1 MDPMTSLLL
10 VFAVIVIL
18 FALSIVFGSF
28 FTVETSQVA
37 IVQRLGKFARVA
49 GPGLNWKT
57 PFLETVVQRLSMKVQ
72 QFEVQVETKT
82 QDNVFVQ
89 IPVSIQYKIIPEG
102 VESAFYKLS
111 DPVKQIESMVYNV
124 VLGHV
129 PKMKLDDTFLNQAD
143 IASDLRDNL
152 DASMKEYGYSIVKVL
167 ISDIVPDPK
176 VKAAMNDINAAQ
188 REREATVS
196 RAETNK
202 LLLVKQAE
210 AEAESKRLQGEGIA
224 NQRKAIIAGLKD
236 SVEDFAKTVPGS
248 TPQDVMQL
256 VLMTQYFDTLKEIAA
271 NDHSNT
277 ILIPHTPN
285 TMTDLFSQM
294 RNAIVTG
301 QELGKH
307 PDVAAALARA
317 GQRAIANREFAENDF
332 IQSMRGRSITSAAIS
347 RISAWISPF
356 DAISSGSPG

>member
-1 MDPMTSLLL
+1 MDPLGVFLLL
-10 VFAVIVIL
+10 L
-18 FALSIVFGSF
+18 FLLLMLLVLGVVFGSF
-28 FTVETSQVA
+28 FTVETAQVA

-57 PFLETVVQRLSMKVQ
+57 PYIETVAQRMSLRVQ
-72 QFEVQVETKT
+72 QFDVQVETKT

-89 IPVSIQYKIIPEG
+89 IPVSIQYKVIPEG
-102 VESAFYKLS
+102 VQDAFYKLS

-129 PKMKLDDTFLNQAD
+129 PRMTLDDAFLNQAD
-143 IASDLRDNL
+143 IATDLRDNL
-152 DASMKEYGYSIVKVL
+152 DASMREYGYSIVKVL
-167 ISDIVPDPK
+167 ISDIVPDQK
-176 VKAAMNDINAAQ
+176 VKEAMNDINAAQ

-224 NQRKAIIAGLKD
+224 NQRKAIISGLKD
-236 SVEDFAKTVPGS
+236 SVEDFSKTVPGS

-277 ILIPHTPN
+277 VLIPHTPN
-285 TMTDLFSQM
+285 TITDLFGQI
-294 RNAIVTG
+294 RTAILTG
-301 QELGKH
+301 SELTKH
-307 PDVAAALARA
+307 VDEHATPPPAP
-317 GQRAIANREFAENDF
+317 
-332 IQSMRGRSITSAAIS
+332 RS
-347 RISAWISPF
+347 
-356 DAISSGSPG
+356 

>member
-1 MDPMTSLLL
+1 MAGVFL
-10 VFAVIVIL
+10 VLTAVVIL
-18 FALSIVFGSF
+18 IALSIVLGSF
-28 FTVETSQVA
+28 FTVETAQVA

-57 PFLETVVQRLSMKVQ
+57 PYLETVVRRLSMKVQ
-72 QFEVQVETKT
+72 QFDVQVETKT

-89 IPVSIQYKIIPEG
+89 IPVSIQYKVIPEG
-102 VESAFYKLS
+102 VEAAFYKLT

-143 IASDLRDNL
+143 IANDLRDNL

-167 ISDIVPDPK
+167 ISDIVPDQK

-224 NQRKAIIAGLKD
+224 NQRKAIISGLKD

-285 TMTDLFSQM
+285 NLTDLFSQI
-294 RNAIVTG
+294 RNAIITG
-301 QELGKH
+301 AE
-307 PDVAAALARA
+307 VA
-317 GQRAIANREFAENDF
+317 NH
-332 IQSMRGRSITSAAIS
+332 SP
-347 RISAWISPF
+347 ISP
-356 DAISSGSPG
+356 IPPSGTQR

>member
-1 MDPMTSLLL
+1 MDPATTVLL
-10 VFAVIVIL
+10 VMGSLVVIA
-18 FALSIVFGSF
+18 ALSVIFGSF
-28 FTVETSQVA
+28 FTVQTAQVA

-57 PFLETVVQRLSMKVQ
+57 PFIEVVVQRMSMKVQ
-72 QFEVQVETKT
+72 QFDVQVETKT

-89 IPVSIQYKIIPEG
+89 IPVSIQYKVMPDA

-143 IASDLRDNL
+143 IASDLRDSL
-152 DASMKEYGYSIVKVL
+152 DGSMKEYGYSIVKVL
-167 ISDIVPDPK
+167 ISDIVPDTK

-224 NQRKAIIAGLKD
+224 NQRKAIISGLKD

-256 VLMTQYFDTLKEIAA
+256 VLMTQYFDTLKDIAA
-271 NDHSNT
+271 KDHTNT

-285 TMTDLFSQM
+285 TLTDLFGQI
-294 RNAIVTG
+294 RNAVITG
-301 QELGKH
+301 TELTKQ
-307 PDVAAALARA
+307 PDITLPAAT
-317 GQRAIANREFAENDF
+317 D
-332 IQSMRGRSITSAAIS
+332 TKK
-347 RISAWISPF
+347 
-356 DAISSGSPG
+356 

>member
-1 MDPMTSLLL
+1 MTGLKDEKRRWRVETFFLLI
-10 VFAVIVIL
+10 VAVIAFLV
-18 FALSIVFGSF
+18 LSIFLGSF
-28 FTVETSQVA
+28 FTVQTAEVA

-57 PFLETVVQRLSMKVQ
+57 PYLETVVKRMSMKVQ
-72 QFEVQVETKT
+72 QFDVQVETKT

-89 IPVSIQYKIIPEG
+89 IPVSIQYKVIPDA

-143 IASDLRDNL
+143 IAGDLRDNL

-167 ISDIVPDPK
+167 ISDIVPDQK

-256 VLMTQYFDTLKEIAA
+256 VLMTQYFDTLKEVAA
-271 NDHSNT
+271 NDHTNT

-285 TMTDLFSQM
+285 TLTDIFAQI
-294 RNAIVTG
+294 RNAIIVG
-301 QELGKH
+301 NELGHH
-307 PDVAAALARA
+307 PTVAPAV
-317 GQRAIANREFAENDF
+317 
-332 IQSMRGRSITSAAIS
+332 
-347 RISAWISPF
+347 
-356 DAISSGSPG
+356 DAQK

>member
-1 MDPMTSLLL
+1 MDSMGGVLTIFGVIFVIFVLGL
-10 VFAVIVIL
+10 VF
-18 FALSIVFGSF
+18 SSF
-28 FTVETSQVA
+28 FTVETAQVA

-57 PFLETVVQRLSMKVQ
+57 PFIETVVRRMSMKVQ
-72 QFEVQVETKT
+72 QFDVKVETKT

-89 IPVSIQYKIIPEG
+89 IPVSIQYKVIPDS
-102 VESAFYKLS
+102 VEAAFYKLT

-129 PKMKLDDTFLNQAD
+129 PKMKLDDTFLNQAA
-143 IASDLRDNL
+143 IANDLRDSL
-152 DASMKEYGYSIVKVL
+152 DGSMKEYGYSIVKVL
-167 ISDIVPDPK
+167 ISDIVPDQK

-224 NQRKAIIAGLKD
+224 NQRKAIISGLKD

-256 VLMTQYFDTLKEIAA
+256 VLMTQYFDTLKDIAA
-271 NDHSNT
+271 NDRTNT
-277 ILIPHTPN
+277 VLIPHTPN
-285 TMTDLFSQM
+285 TLTDLFGQI
-294 RNAIVTG
+294 RNAVITG
-301 QELGKH
+301 TEMTKH
-307 PDVAAALARA
+307 
-317 GQRAIANREFAENDF
+317 
-332 IQSMRGRSITSAAIS
+332 
-347 RISAWISPF
+347 
-356 DAISSGSPG
+356 DAPASLTPGASQK

>member
-1 MDPMTSLLL
+1 MDATGIALLLL
-10 VFAVIVIL
+10 VVVVIFFV
-18 FALSIVFGSF
+18 LSIVLGSF
-28 FTVETSQVA
+28 FTVETAQVA

-57 PFLETVVQRLSMKVQ
+57 PFLEAVITRMSMKVQ
-72 QFEVQVETKT
+72 QFDVQVETKT

-89 IPVSIQYKIIPEG
+89 IPVSIQYKVMPDA
-102 VESAFYKLS
+102 VEAAFYKLTN
-111 DPVKQIESMVYNV
+111 PVKQIESMVYNV

-143 IASDLRDNL
+143 IAGDLRDNL
-152 DASMKEYGYSIVKVL
+152 DGSMKEYGYSIVKVL

-236 SVEDFAKTVPGS
+236 SVEDFAKAVQGS

-271 NDHSNT
+271 NDHTNT
-277 ILIPHTPN
+277 VLIPHTPN
-285 TMTDLFSQM
+285 TLTDVYSQI
-294 RNAIVTG
+294 RNAIITG
-301 QELGKH
+301 VELTKH
-307 PDVAAALARA
+307 PDVAAAPVTA
-317 GQRAIANREFAENDF
+317 D
-332 IQSMRGRSITSAAIS
+332 T
-347 RISAWISPF
+347 PK
-356 DAISSGSPG
+356 

>member
-1 MDPMTSLLL
+1 MEGFFLIVLAIVCFFVLS
-10 VFAVIVIL
+10 VFL
-18 FALSIVFGSF
+18 GSF
-28 FTVETSQVA
+28 FTVQTAQVA
-37 IVQRLGKFARVA
+37 IVQRLGKFARIA

-57 PFLETVVQRLSMKVQ
+57 PYLETVVQRMSMKVQ

-89 IPVSIQYKIIPEG
+89 IPVSIQYKVIPEG

-143 IASDLRDNL
+143 IATDLRDNL

-167 ISDIVPDPK
+167 ISDIVPDQK

-256 VLMTQYFDTLKEIAA
+256 VLMTQYFDTLKEVAA
-271 NDHSNT
+271 NDHTNT

-285 TMTDLFSQM
+285 TLTDIFSQI
-294 RNAIVTG
+294 RNAIVAG
-301 QELGKH
+301 SELTKH
-307 PDVAAALARA
+307 PMVTPAA
-317 GQRAIANREFAENDF
+317 GPD
-332 IQSMRGRSITSAAIS
+332 G
-347 RISAWISPF
+347 PK
-356 DAISSGSPG
+356 

>member
-1 MDPMTSLLL
+1 MDPVTGVLLVVGSLL
-10 VFAVIVIL
+10 VI
-18 FALSIVFGSF
+18 FALSVVFGSF
-28 FTVETSQVA
+28 FTVETAQVA

-57 PFLETVVQRLSMKVQ
+57 PYIEAVVQRMSMKVQ
-72 QFEVQVETKT
+72 QFDVQVETKT

-89 IPVSIQYKIIPEG
+89 IPVSIQYKVMPDA

-143 IASDLRDNL
+143 IASDLRDSL
-152 DASMKEYGYSIVKVL
+152 DGSMKEYGYSIVKVL
-167 ISDIVPDPK
+167 ISDIVPDTK

-224 NQRKAIIAGLKD
+224 NQRKAIISGLKD

-256 VLMTQYFDTLKEIAA
+256 VLMTQYFDTLKDIAA
-271 NDHSNT
+271 NDHTNT

-285 TMTDLFSQM
+285 TLTDLFGQI
-294 RNAIVTG
+294 RNAVITG
-301 QELGKH
+301 TELTKQ
-307 PDVAAALARA
+307 PDITLPA
-317 GQRAIANREFAENDF
+317 GADKKN
-332 IQSMRGRSITSAAIS
+332 
-347 RISAWISPF
+347 
-356 DAISSGSPG
+356 

>member
-1 MDPMTSLLL
+1 MDPVTGVLLIVGSL
-10 VFAVIVIL
+10 VVI
-18 FALSIVFGSF
+18 FALSVVFGSF
-28 FTVETSQVA
+28 FTVETAQVA

-57 PFLETVVQRLSMKVQ
+57 PYIEAVVQRMSMKVQ
-72 QFEVQVETKT
+72 QFDVQVETKT

-89 IPVSIQYKIIPEG
+89 IPVSIQYKVMPDA

-143 IASDLRDNL
+143 IASDLRDSL
-152 DASMKEYGYSIVKVL
+152 DGSMKEYGYSIVKVL
-167 ISDIVPDPK
+167 ISDIVPDTK

-224 NQRKAIIAGLKD
+224 NQRKAIISGLKD

-256 VLMTQYFDTLKEIAA
+256 VLMTQYFDTLKDIAA
-271 NDHSNT
+271 NDHTNT

-285 TMTDLFSQM
+285 TLTDLFGQI
-294 RNAIVTG
+294 RNAVITG
-301 QELGKH
+301 TELTRQ
-307 PDVAAALARA
+307 PDITLPAASDR
-317 GQRAIANREFAENDF
+317 QK
-332 IQSMRGRSITSAAIS
+332 
-347 RISAWISPF
+347 
-356 DAISSGSPG
+356 

>member
-1 MDPMTSLLL
+1 MVGGL
-10 VFAVIVIL
+10 VLIFLGIIAFLV
-18 FALSIVFGSF
+18 LSIFLGSF
-28 FTVETSQVA
+28 FTVETAQVA

-57 PFLETVVQRLSMKVQ
+57 PYLETVVRRLSMKVQ
-72 QFEVQVETKT
+72 QFDVQVETKT

-89 IPVSIQYKIIPEG
+89 IPVSIQYKVIPEA
-102 VESAFYKLS
+102 VEAAFYKLS

-152 DASMKEYGYSIVKVL
+152 DASMKEYGYSIIKVL
-167 ISDIVPDPK
+167 ISDIVPDQN
-176 VKAAMNDINAAQ
+176 VKEAMNDINAAQ

-202 LLLVKQAE
+202 MLLVKQAE

-224 NQRKAIIAGLKD
+224 NQRKAIISGLKD

-256 VLMTQYFDTLKEIAA
+256 VLMTQYFDTLKDIAA

-277 ILIPHTPN
+277 ILVPHSPN
-285 TMTDLFSQM
+285 TLTDLFGQI
-294 RNAIVTG
+294 RNAIAIGT
-301 QELGKH
+301 ELASH
-307 PDVAAALARA
+307 
-317 GQRAIANREFAENDF
+317 
-332 IQSMRGRSITSAAIS
+332 TS
-347 RISAWISPF
+347 ISP
-356 DAISSGSPG
+356 AATPGTEK

>member
-1 MDPMTSLLL
+1 MDLT
-10 VFAVIVIL
+10 VIVVVI
-18 FALSIVFGSF
+18 FFVIAIFVLSVVLGSF
-28 FTVETSQVA
+28 FTVETAQVA

-57 PFLETVVQRLSMKVQ
+57 PYLEMVVRRLSLKVQ
-72 QFEVQVETKT
+72 QFDVQVETKT

-89 IPVSIQYKIIPEG
+89 IPVSIQYKIMPDA
-102 VESAFYKLS
+102 VEAAYYKLS

-129 PKMKLDDTFLNQAD
+129 PKMKLDDTFLNQSD
-143 IASDLRDNL
+143 IAGDLRDSL
-152 DASMKEYGYSIVKVL
+152 DASMREYGYSIVKVL
-167 ISDIVPDPK
+167 ISDIVPDQK

-202 LLLVKQAE
+202 MLLVKQAE

-224 NQRKAIIAGLKD
+224 NQRKAIITGLKD

-256 VLMTQYFDTLKEIAA
+256 VLMTQYFDTLKDIAA

-277 ILIPHTPN
+277 ILVPHSPN
-285 TMTDLFSQM
+285 TLTDLFGQI
-294 RNAIVTG
+294 RNAIMIGT
-301 QELGKH
+301 ELATHSPVPPKS
-307 PDVAAALARA
+307 P
-317 GQRAIANREFAENDF
+317 
-332 IQSMRGRSITSAAIS
+332 SA
-347 RISAWISPF
+347 
-356 DAISSGSPG
+356 

>member
-1 MDPMTSLLL
+1 MSPADLIIT
-10 VFAVIVIL
+10 VFVL
-18 FALSIVFGSF
+18 FLAIFVLSVVFGSF
-28 FTVETSQVA
+28 FTVETAQVA

-57 PFLETVVQRLSMKVQ
+57 PWIETVVQRMSLKVQ
-72 QFEVQVETKT
+72 QFDVKVETKT

-89 IPVSIQYKIIPEG
+89 IPVSIQYKVIPES
-102 VESAFYKLS
+102 VEAAFYKLT

-129 PKMKLDDTFLNQAD
+129 PKMKLDDTFLNQAA
-143 IASDLRDNL
+143 IANDLRDNL

-167 ISDIVPDPK
+167 ISDIVPDQK

-224 NQRKAIIAGLKD
+224 NQRKAIISGLKD

-256 VLMTQYFDTLKEIAA
+256 VLMTQYFDTLKDIAA
-271 NDHSNT
+271 NDHSNA

-285 TMTDLFSQM
+285 TLTDLFSQI
-294 RNAIVTG
+294 RNAVITG
-301 QELGKH
+301 TEMTK
-307 PDVAAALARA
+307 PVAPSSL
-317 GQRAIANREFAENDF
+317 
-332 IQSMRGRSITSAAIS
+332 
-347 RISAWISPF
+347 SP
-356 DAISSGSPG
+356 SETRK

>member
-1 MDPMTSLLL
+1 MDVGSSVLLFLGL
-10 VFAVIVIL
+10 VVVLFVLSVI
-18 FALSIVFGSF
+18 FGSF
-28 FTVETSQVA
+28 FTVQTSQVA

-57 PFLETVVQRLSMKVQ
+57 PLIETVITRMSMKVQ
-72 QFEVQVETKT
+72 QFDVQVETKT

-89 IPVSIQYKIIPEG
+89 IPVSIQYKVMPDG
-102 VESAFYKLS
+102 VESAFYKLTN
-111 DPVKQIESMVYNV
+111 PVKQIESMVYNV

-143 IASDLRDNL
+143 IATDLRDNL
-152 DASMKEYGYSIVKVL
+152 DGSMKEYGYSIVKVL
-167 ISDIVPDPK
+167 ISDIVPDQK

-202 LLLVKQAE
+202 MLLVKQAE

-224 NQRKAIIAGLKD
+224 NQRKAIISGLKD
-236 SVEDFAKTVPGS
+236 SVEDFAQAVRGS

-271 NDHSNT
+271 NDHTNA

-285 TMTDLFSQM
+285 TLTDLFSQI
-294 RNAIVTG
+294 RNALVSGI
-301 QELGKH
+301 ELSKT
-307 PDVAAALARA
+307 PV
-317 GQRAIANREFAENDF
+317 
-332 IQSMRGRSITSAAIS
+332 
-347 RISAWISPF
+347 ISAPP
-356 DAISSGSPG
+356 GSTQQ

>member
-1 MDPMTSLLL
+1 MDMSSFVILIVL
-10 VFAVIVIL
+10 VACL
-18 FALSIVFGSF
+18 FALSIILGSF

-57 PFLETVVQRLSMKVQ
+57 PYIEAVVERMSMKVQ
-72 QFEVQVETKT
+72 QFDVQVETKT
-82 QDNVFVQ
+82 QDNVFVH
-89 IPVSIQYKIIPEG
+89 IPVSIQYKVMPDA
-102 VESAFYKLS
+102 VEAAFYKLS

-143 IASDLRDNL
+143 IASDLRDSL
-152 DASMKEYGYSIVKVL
+152 DGSMKEYGYSIVKVL

-224 NQRKAIIAGLKD
+224 NQRKAIISGLKD
-236 SVEDFAKTVPGS
+236 SVEDFAKAVQGS

-256 VLMTQYFDTLKEIAA
+256 VLMTQYFDTLKDISA
-271 NDHSNT
+271 NDHTNT
-277 ILIPHTPN
+277 VLIPHTPN
-285 TMTDLFSQM
+285 ALTDLFTQI

-301 QELGKH
+301 TELTRH
-307 PDVAAALARA
+307 PEVSPPAGTQTAR
-317 GQRAIANREFAENDF
+317 
-332 IQSMRGRSITSAAIS
+332 
-347 RISAWISPF
+347 
-356 DAISSGSPG
+356 PGEPAPPQN

>member
-1 MDPMTSLLL
+1 MDSTGGVLTI
-10 VFAVIVIL
+10 FGVIFVIFVL
-18 FALSIVFGSF
+18 GLVFGSF
-28 FTVETSQVA
+28 FTVETAQVA

-57 PFLETVVQRLSMKVQ
+57 PFIETVVRRMSMKVQ
-72 QFEVQVETKT
+72 QFDVKVETKT

-89 IPVSIQYKIIPEG
+89 IPVSIQYKVIPDS
-102 VESAFYKLS
+102 VEAAFYKLT

-129 PKMKLDDTFLNQAD
+129 PKMKLDDTFLNQAA
-143 IASDLRDNL
+143 IANDLRDNL

-167 ISDIVPDPK
+167 ISDIVPDQK

-224 NQRKAIIAGLKD
+224 NQRKAIISGLKD

-256 VLMTQYFDTLKEIAA
+256 VLMTQYFDTLKDIAA
-271 NDHSNT
+271 NDRTNT
-277 ILIPHTPN
+277 VMIPHTPN
-285 TMTDLFSQM
+285 TLTDLFSQI
-294 RNAIVTG
+294 RNAVITG
-301 QELGKH
+301 TEMTKH
-307 PDVAAALARA
+307 
-317 GQRAIANREFAENDF
+317 
-332 IQSMRGRSITSAAIS
+332 
-347 RISAWISPF
+347 
-356 DAISSGSPG
+356 DAPASLTPGTPQK

>member
-1 MDPMTSLLL
+1 MDPATEGLLFLGFL
-10 VFAVIVIL
+10 VVL
-18 FALSIVFGSF
+18 FVVVVALSSF
-28 FTVETSQVA
+28 FTVQTSQVA
-37 IVQRLGKFARVA
+37 LVQRLGKFARVA

-57 PFLETVVQRLSMKVQ
+57 PLIETVIYRMSMKVQ
-72 QFEVQVETKT
+72 QFDVQVETKT

-89 IPVSIQYKIIPEG
+89 IPVSIQYKVMPDG
-102 VESAFYKLS
+102 VEAAFYKLTN
-111 DPVKQIESMVYNV
+111 PVKQIESMVYNV

-143 IASDLRDNL
+143 IANDLRDNL
-152 DASMKEYGYSIVKVL
+152 DGSMKEYGYSIVKVL
-167 ISDIVPDPK
+167 ISDIVPDQK

-202 LLLVKQAE
+202 MLLVKQAE

-224 NQRKAIIAGLKD
+224 NQRKAIISGLKD
-236 SVEDFAKTVPGS
+236 SVEDFAQAVRGS

-271 NDHSNT
+271 NDHTNA

-285 TMTDLFSQM
+285 TLTDLFGQI
-294 RNAIVTG
+294 RNALVTG
-301 QELGKH
+301 VELSKT
-307 PDVAAALARA
+307 PVLD
-317 GQRAIANREFAENDF
+317 IPPANAPR
-332 IQSMRGRSITSAAIS
+332 
-347 RISAWISPF
+347 
-356 DAISSGSPG
+356 

>member
-1 MDPMTSLLL
+1 MDPATTVLL
-10 VFAVIVIL
+10 VMGSLVVIV
-18 FALSIVFGSF
+18 ALSVIFGSF
-28 FTVETSQVA
+28 FTVETAQVA

-57 PFLETVVQRLSMKVQ
+57 PFIEVVVQRMSMKVQ
-72 QFEVQVETKT
+72 QFDVQVETKT

-89 IPVSIQYKIIPEG
+89 IPVSIQYKVMPDA

-143 IASDLRDNL
+143 IANDLRDSL
-152 DASMKEYGYSIVKVL
+152 DGSMKEYGYSIVKVL
-167 ISDIVPDPK
+167 ISDIVPDTK

-224 NQRKAIIAGLKD
+224 NQRKAIISGLKD

-256 VLMTQYFDTLKEIAA
+256 VLMTQYFDTLKDIAA
-271 NDHSNT
+271 NDHTNT

-285 TMTDLFSQM
+285 TLTDLFGQI
-294 RNAIVTG
+294 RNAVITG
-301 QELGKH
+301 TELTKQ
-307 PDVAAALARA
+307 PDLTLAAAT
-317 GQRAIANREFAENDF
+317 D
-332 IQSMRGRSITSAAIS
+332 TKK
-347 RISAWISPF
+347 
-356 DAISSGSPG
+356 

>member
-1 MDPMTSLLL
+1 MATFALFFMLIVALL
-10 VFAVIVIL
+10 V
-18 FALSIVFGSF
+18 LSIVLGSF
-28 FTVETSQVA
+28 FTVETAQVA

-57 PFLETVVQRLSMKVQ
+57 PYLETVVRRLSMKVQ
-72 QFEVQVETKT
+72 QFDVQVETKT

-102 VESAFYKLS
+102 VEAAFYKLS

-167 ISDIVPDPK
+167 ISDIVPDQK

-202 LLLVKQAE
+202 MLLVKQAE

-224 NQRKAIIAGLKD
+224 NQRKAIITGLKD

-271 NDHSNT
+271 NDHTNT
-277 ILIPHTPN
+277 ILVPHTPN
-285 TMTDLFSQM
+285 TLTDIYSQI
-294 RNAIVTG
+294 RNAIIAGT
-301 QELGKH
+301 ELTAH
-307 PDVAAALARA
+307 A
-317 GQRAIANREFAENDF
+317 
-332 IQSMRGRSITSAAIS
+332 S
-347 RISAWISPF
+347 ISP
-356 DAISSGSPG
+356 AATPGAQK

>member
-1 MDPMTSLLL
+1 MDLGPMFVLIAFL
-10 VFAVIVIL
+10 VLGGLIV
-18 FALSIVFGSF
+18 VFGSF
-28 FTVETSQVA
+28 FTVETGQVA

-57 PFLETVVQRLSMKVQ
+57 PLIENVVTRMSMKVQ
-72 QFEVQVETKT
+72 QFDVQVETKT

-89 IPVSIQYKIIPEG
+89 IPVSIQYKVMPEA
-102 VESAFYKLS
+102 VEAAFYKLT

-143 IASDLRDNL
+143 IANDLRDSL
-152 DASMKEYGYSIVKVL
+152 DGSMKEYGYSIVKVL
-167 ISDIVPDPK
+167 ISDIVPDQK

-224 NQRKAIIAGLKD
+224 NQRKAIISGLKD

-248 TPQDVMQL
+248 SPQDVMQL
-256 VLMTQYFDTLKEIAA
+256 VLMTQYFDTLKEIAG
-271 NDHSNT
+271 NDRSNT
-277 ILIPHTPN
+277 VLIPHTPN
-285 TMTDLFSQM
+285 TLKDLFGQI
-294 RNAIVTG
+294 RNAIMVG
-301 QELGKH
+301 AELTNH
-307 PDVAAALARA
+307 PS
-317 GQRAIANREFAENDF
+317 GPGIPGPGTQR
-332 IQSMRGRSITSAAIS
+332 
-347 RISAWISPF
+347 
-356 DAISSGSPG
+356 

>member
-1 MDPMTSLLL
+1 MKKEVNVASAFLILIGLIVLL
-10 VFAVIVIL
+10 
-18 FALSIVFGSF
+18 ALSIVLGSF

-57 PFLETVVQRLSMKVQ
+57 PYLESVVYRLSMKVQ
-72 QFEVQVETKT
+72 QFDVQVETKT

-89 IPVSIQYKIIPEG
+89 IPVSIQYKVIPDA
-102 VESAFYKLS
+102 VEAAFYKLS
-111 DPVKQIESMVYNV
+111 EPVKQIESMVYNV

-129 PKMKLDDTFLNQAD
+129 PKMKLDDAFLNQAD
-143 IASDLRDNL
+143 IASDLRDSL

-167 ISDIVPDPK
+167 ISDIVPDQK

-236 SVEDFAKTVPGS
+236 SVEDFAKSVPGS

-285 TMTDLFSQM
+285 TLTDLFSQI
-294 RNAIVTG
+294 RTAIVTG
-301 QELGKH
+301 NELTNH
-307 PDVAAALARA
+307 
-317 GQRAIANREFAENDF
+317 
-332 IQSMRGRSITSAAIS
+332 SS
-347 RISAWISPF
+347 ISAIPSASP
-356 DAISSGSPG
+356 ITKG

>member
-1 MDPMTSLLL
+1 MELTTVVL
-10 VFAVIVIL
+10 IVIFILAL
-18 FALSIVFGSF
+18 FILSIVLGSF
-28 FTVETSQVA
+28 FTVETAQVA

-57 PFLETVVQRLSMKVQ
+57 PYLEAVVHRLSMKVQ
-72 QFEVQVETKT
+72 QFDVQVETKT

-89 IPVSIQYKIIPEG
+89 IPVSIQYKIIPDA
-102 VESAFYKLS
+102 VEAAFYKLS

-143 IASDLRDNL
+143 IATDLRDNL

-167 ISDIVPDPK
+167 ISDIVPDQK

-202 LLLVKQAE
+202 MLLVKQAE

-224 NQRKAIIAGLKD
+224 NQRKAIISGLKD

-256 VLMTQYFDTLKEIAA
+256 VLMTQYFDTLKDIAA

-285 TMTDLFSQM
+285 TLTDFFSQI
-294 RNAIVTG
+294 RNAIIAG
-301 QELGKH
+301 SELT
-307 PDVAAALARA
+307 
-317 GQRAIANREFAENDF
+317 NR
-332 IQSMRGRSITSAAIS
+332 SS
-347 RISAWISPF
+347 
-356 DAISSGSPG
+356 ISSPGTQK

>member
-1 MDPMTSLLL
+1 MDVGSSVLLFLGL
-10 VFAVIVIL
+10 VVVLFVLSVI
-18 FALSIVFGSF
+18 FGSF
-28 FTVETSQVA
+28 FTVQTSQVA

-57 PFLETVVQRLSMKVQ
+57 PLIETVITRMSMKVQ
-72 QFEVQVETKT
+72 QFDVQVETKT

-89 IPVSIQYKIIPEG
+89 IPVSIQYKVMPDG
-102 VESAFYKLS
+102 VESAFYKLTN
-111 DPVKQIESMVYNV
+111 PVKQIESMVYNV

-129 PKMKLDDTFLNQAD
+129 PKMKLDDAFLNQAD
-143 IASDLRDNL
+143 IATDLRDNL
-152 DASMKEYGYSIVKVL
+152 DGSMKEYGYSIVKVL
-167 ISDIVPDPK
+167 ISDIVPDQK

-202 LLLVKQAE
+202 MLLVKQAE

-224 NQRKAIIAGLKD
+224 NQRKAIISGLKD
-236 SVEDFAKTVPGS
+236 SVEDFAQAVRGS

-271 NDHSNT
+271 NDHTNA

-285 TMTDLFSQM
+285 TLTDLFGQI
-294 RNAIVTG
+294 RNALVTG
-301 QELGKH
+301 VELSKTPVVG
-307 PDVAAALARA
+307 PATD
-317 GQRAIANREFAENDF
+317 
-332 IQSMRGRSITSAAIS
+332 STSK
-347 RISAWISPF
+347 
-356 DAISSGSPG
+356 

>member
-1 MDPMTSLLL
+1 MDAPTTVLLFLGVL
-10 VFAVIVIL
+10 VAIA
-18 FALSIVFGSF
+18 ALSIALGSF
-28 FTVETSQVA
+28 FTVETAQVA

-57 PFLETVVQRLSMKVQ
+57 PFLETVVRRLSMKVQ
-72 QFEVQVETKT
+72 QFDVQVETKT

-89 IPVSIQYKIIPEG
+89 IPVSIQYKVIPDA
-102 VESAFYKLS
+102 VEAAFYKLT

-143 IASDLRDNL
+143 IANDLRDNL

-167 ISDIVPDPK
+167 ISDIVPDQK

-202 LLLVKQAE
+202 MLLVKQAE

-271 NDHSNT
+271 NDHTNT
-277 ILIPHTPN
+277 ILVPHTPN
-285 TMTDLFSQM
+285 TLSDIFSQI
-294 RNAIVTG
+294 RNAIIAGTELTNHPHPSPSSLAT
-301 QELGKH
+301 QESQK
-307 PDVAAALARA
+307 
-317 GQRAIANREFAENDF
+317 
-332 IQSMRGRSITSAAIS
+332 
-347 RISAWISPF
+347 
-356 DAISSGSPG
+356 

>member
-1 MDPMTSLLL
+1 MEPTTVVLIFL
-10 VFAVIVIL
+10 VG
-18 FALSIVFGSF
+18 IVFFFVLSVVLGSF
-28 FTVETSQVA
+28 FTVETAQVA

-57 PFLETVVQRLSMKVQ
+57 PFIEAVVRRMSMKVQ
-72 QFEVQVETKT
+72 QFDVQVETKT

-89 IPVSIQYKIIPEG
+89 IPVSIQYKVIPEG

-152 DASMKEYGYSIVKVL
+152 DGSMKEYGYSIVKVL
-167 ISDIVPDPK
+167 ISDIVPDQK

-224 NQRKAIIAGLKD
+224 NQRKAIISGLKD
-236 SVEDFAKTVPGS
+236 SVEDFAKAVQGS

-277 ILIPHTPN
+277 VLIPHTPN
-285 TMTDLFSQM
+285 TLTDLFSQI
-294 RNAIVTG
+294 RNAIVAG
-301 QELGKH
+301 SELTRQA
-307 PDVAAALARA
+307 VAPLPPAPER
-317 GQRAIANREFAENDF
+317 QKD
-332 IQSMRGRSITSAAIS
+332 
-347 RISAWISPF
+347 
-356 DAISSGSPG
+356 GS

>member
-1 MDPMTSLLL
+1 MDATAVVLIFLT
-10 VFAVIVIL
+10 VIVI
-18 FALSIVFGSF
+18 FFGLSIVLGSF

-57 PFLETVVQRLSMKVQ
+57 PFLEAVVTRMSLKVQ
-72 QFEVQVETKT
+72 QFDVRVETKT

-89 IPVSIQYKIIPEG
+89 IPVSIQFKVIPDG
-102 VESAFYKLS
+102 VEAAFYKLS

-152 DASMKEYGYSIVKVL
+152 DGSMKEYGYSIVKVL

-236 SVEDFAKTVPGS
+236 SVEDFAKAVQGS

-285 TMTDLFSQM
+285 TLTDVYGQI
-294 RNAIVTG
+294 RNAIVAGT
-301 QELGKH
+301 ELART
-307 PDVAAALARA
+307 PVLAAQAAAPA
-317 GQRAIANREFAENDF
+317 QAET
-332 IQSMRGRSITSAAIS
+332 QK
-347 RISAWISPF
+347 
-356 DAISSGSPG
+356 

>member
-1 MDPMTSLLL
+1 MDATGTILLL
-10 VFAVIVIL
+10 FGGLLAL
-18 FALSIVFGSF
+18 FALFAVLGSF
-28 FTVETSQVA
+28 FTVETAQVA

-57 PFLETVVQRLSMKVQ
+57 PMIEVVVKRMSLKVQ
-72 QFEVQVETKT
+72 QFDVQVETKT

-89 IPVSIQYKIIPEG
+89 IPVSIQYKVMPEA
-102 VESAFYKLS
+102 VEAAFYKLT

-143 IASDLRDNL
+143 IANDLRDSL
-152 DASMKEYGYSIVKVL
+152 DGSMKEYGYSIVKVL
-167 ISDIVPDPK
+167 ISDIVPDQK

-224 NQRKAIIAGLKD
+224 NQRKAIISGLKD
-236 SVEDFAKTVPGS
+236 SVEDFAKTVAGS

-285 TMTDLFSQM
+285 TLTDLFGQI
-294 RNAIVTG
+294 RNAVITG
-301 QELGKH
+301 
-307 PDVAAALARA
+307 
-317 GQRAIANREFAENDF
+317 AE
-332 IQSMRGRSITSAAIS
+332 MTKSAVPAS
-347 RISAWISPF
+347 LSP
-356 DAISSGSPG
+356 AEKRP

>member
-1 MDPMTSLLL
+1 MDALSGAFLFLGLL
-10 VFAVIVIL
+10 VVIFIL
-18 FALSIVFGSF
+18 SVAFGSF
-28 FTVETSQVA
+28 FTVQTAQVA

-57 PFLETVVQRLSMKVQ
+57 PWIETVVYRMSMKVQ
-72 QFEVQVETKT
+72 QFDVQVETKT

-89 IPVSIQYKIIPEG
+89 IPVSIQYKVMPDS
-102 VESAFYKLS
+102 VEAAFYKLTN
-111 DPVKQIESMVYNV
+111 PVKQIESMVYNV

-143 IASDLRDNL
+143 IANDLRDNL
-152 DASMKEYGYSIVKVL
+152 DGSMKEYGYSIVKVL
-167 ISDIVPDPK
+167 ISDIVPDQK

-224 NQRKAIIAGLKD
+224 NQRKAIISGLKD
-236 SVEDFAKTVPGS
+236 SVEDFAQAVKGS

-271 NDHSNT
+271 NDHTNA

-285 TMTDLFSQM
+285 TLTDLFSQI
-294 RNAIVTG
+294 RNALVSG
-301 QELGKH
+301 MELSKT
-307 PDVAAALARA
+307 PV
-317 GQRAIANREFAENDF
+317 
-332 IQSMRGRSITSAAIS
+332 
-347 RISAWISPF
+347 ISAPP
-356 DAISSGSPG
+356 ATPQQ

>member
-1 MDPMTSLLL
+1 MDPVTSVL
-10 VFAVIVIL
+10 VVVGSLVVI
-18 FALSIVFGSF
+18 FALSVVFGSF
-28 FTVETSQVA
+28 FTVETAQVA

-57 PFLETVVQRLSMKVQ
+57 PYIEAVVQRMSMKVQ
-72 QFEVQVETKT
+72 QFDVQVETKT

-89 IPVSIQYKIIPEG
+89 IPVSIQYKVMPDA

-143 IASDLRDNL
+143 IASDLRDSL
-152 DASMKEYGYSIVKVL
+152 DGSMKEYGYSIVKVL
-167 ISDIVPDPK
+167 ISDIVPDTK

-224 NQRKAIIAGLKD
+224 NQRKAIISGLKD

-256 VLMTQYFDTLKEIAA
+256 VLMTQYFDTLKDIAA
-271 NDHSNT
+271 NDHTNT

-285 TMTDLFSQM
+285 TLTDLFGQI
-294 RNAIVTG
+294 RNAVITG
-301 QELGKH
+301 TELTKQ
-307 PDVAAALARA
+307 PDITLPA
-317 GQRAIANREFAENDF
+317 GTDKKN
-332 IQSMRGRSITSAAIS
+332 
-347 RISAWISPF
+347 
-356 DAISSGSPG
+356 

>member
-1 MDPMTSLLL
+1 MDGSGTLLTFFGVL
-10 VFAVIVIL
+10 VVIAGLVVA
-18 FALSIVFGSF
+18 FSSF
-28 FTVETSQVA
+28 FTVQTGQVA

-57 PFLETVVQRLSMKVQ
+57 PLIEMVVKRMSMKVQ
-72 QFEVQVETKT
+72 QFDVQVETKT

-102 VESAFYKLS
+102 VEAAFYKLS

-167 ISDIVPDPK
+167 ISDIVPDQK

-285 TMTDLFSQM
+285 TLTDLFSQM
-294 RNAIVTG
+294 RNAIITG
-301 QELGKH
+301 NEMTKQ
-307 PDVAAALARA
+307 PV
-317 GQRAIANREFAENDF
+317 
-332 IQSMRGRSITSAAIS
+332 SAT
-347 RISAWISPF
+347 P
-356 DAISSGSPG
+356 SPGERQK